1 MTDAIIGF
9 IAVFAMLF
17 LGTPVA
23 FGMMIVGI
31 AGFAYVVG
39 TFPALAMLGQ
49 IAYETPVSYELSVL
63 PLFILMGNLIT
74 RAGLSQELYDS
85 ANAFLGHRRG
95 GVAMA
100 TIVACGGFAAVCGSS
115 LATAATMAKVSVPA
129 MRRFGYADSLAA
141 GSIAAGGTLGIL
153 IPPSVILVLYGI
165 MTSTDIGKLFVAGM
179 IPGLIGILFYVGAVV
194 VATTLKPQ
202 LGPPGERTGWPQRW
216 RSLLGVWGVLL
227 LFALVMGGIYFGI
240 FTPTEAAGIGA
251 GGGFVFALARGR
263 LNRRALIDVLVETA
277 RTSTMMFM
285 VLIGALLF
293 SNFINVAGLPA
304 QLSAFL
310 SSLEFSPMAI
320 LACILAIYLILG
332 CVLESLSMMLLTLP
346 IFFPIVQSLGFD
358 PIWFG
363 IILVIVIEISLITPP
378 IGLNVFVIKAT
389 LPDIATAD
397 IFKGVTLF
405 ILADIL
411 RLALLVS
418 LPSLTLFLPSLM
430 SY

>member
-1 MTDAIIGF
+1 
-9 IAVFAMLF
+9 
-17 LGTPVA
+17 
-23 FGMMIVGI
+23 
-31 AGFAYVVG
+31 
-39 TFPALAMLGQ
+39 MLGQ
-49 IAYETPVSYELSVL
+49 IAYETPHSYELSVL
-63 PLFILMGNLIT
+63 PRFILMGNLIT

-85 ANAFLGHRRG
+85 ASAFLGHRRG
-95 GVAMA
+95 GVALA
-100 TIVACGGFAAVCGSS
+100 SVVACGGFAAVCGSS
-115 LATAATMAKVSVPA
+115 LATAATMAKVAMPA
-129 MRRFGYADSLAA
+129 MSRFGYADSLAA

-179 IPGLIGILFYVGAVV
+179 IPGLIGILFYIGAVV
-194 VATTLKPQ
+194 AATTLQPQ
-202 LGPPGERTGWPQRW
+202 LGPPGERSGWPQRW
-216 RSLLGVWGVLL
+216 RSLLGVWGVLV

-251 GGGFVFALARGR
+251 GGGFLFALGR
-263 LNRRALIDVLVETA
+263 HRLDRKALLEVLVETA

-285 VLIGALLF
+285 VLIGALVF

-304 QLSAFL
+304 QLAEFL
-310 SSLEFSPMAI
+310 NALQLGPLAV
-320 LACILAIYLILG
+320 LACILGIYLILG

-346 IFFPIVQSLGFD
+346 IFFPIVQALGFD

-363 IILVIVIEISLITPP
+363 IILVIVIEICLITPP

-389 LPDIATAD
+389 LPDVATAA

-411 RLALLVS
+411 RLALLVTFPWLTLW
-418 LPSLTLFLPSLM
+418 LPSMM